1 MKQIKLIPISLIF
14 LSSLT
19 YAGEREAIIGQSADA
34 VTTVIGLSMG
44 AAELNPLGLA
54 VLPAKYAA
62 YRYFKTLPEPEQLN
76 AWRAFGA
83 AGWGAAANNACAIL
97 IIATGGASSL
107 PCLVLFP
114 AIGFAVYNST
124 EPTEKEMFDA
134 ICKEQTKTNPD
145 LICTYSPSPP
155 T

>member
-1 MKQIKLIPISLIF
+1 MKLAIL
-14 LSSLT
+14 LSSTILISSCGTLESKAIQGQAVDSGTTIVGLT
-19 YAGEREAIIGQSADA
+19 LGA
-34 VTTVIGLSMG
+34 V
-44 AAELNPLGLA
+44 ELNPLGLA
-54 VLPAKYAA
+54 VIPAKYAA

-83 AGWGAAANNACAIL
+83 SGWGAAANNACVIL